1 MFRVPSSSRGSV
13 IGISVRIEGFQN
25 WKSENLA
32 RVTLVDGR
40 EVNVVKNVELGYSTD
55 DFFLFP
61 SDTLKIIIE
70 SVEVLVV
77 ADPV

>member
-13 IGISVRIEGFQN
+13 IGISVRIEGFQD
-25 WKSENLA
+25 WKSENFA

-40 EVNVVKNVELGYSTD
+40 EVNIVKNIKLGYSTD

-61 SDTLKIIIE
+61 LDTLEIIIE
-70 SVEVLVV
+70 SIEVLVV